1 VIDDLSRTTPQLPRI
16 AENMGDAT
24 DSIPVLML
32 QTQQVMA
39 ELEQLLKQLQSSWLL
54 GGKAGQK
61 SRVSTRIS
69 PLEVRP

>member
-1 VIDDLSRTTPQLPRI
+1 MDDLSRTTPQLPDI
-16 AENMGDAT
+16 AKNMGDAA
-24 DSIPVLML
+24 DSIPVLMI

-54 GGKAGQK
+54 GGKTDQK

-69 PLEVRP
+69 PLQVRP